1 MMVTL
6 VMAYVVNVG
15 YSLHHGYGIQ
25 CIPCCTT
32 IFASQLCTNQCR
44 TMPSIFEANR
54 FDGFGYDVL
63 HYDYR
68 IGLDTALMKQM
79 GVQITMISNVW

>member
-1 MMVTL
+1 
-6 VMAYVVNVG
+6 
-15 YSLHHGYGIQ
+15 
-25 CIPCCTT
+25 
-32 IFASQLCTNQCR
+32 
-44 TMPSIFEANR
+44 MPSIFEAKR

-68 IGLDTALMKQM
+68 IGLDTALMIQM

>member
-1 MMVTL
+1 
-6 VMAYVVNVG
+6 
-15 YSLHHGYGIQ
+15 
-25 CIPCCTT
+25 
-32 IFASQLCTNQCR
+32 
-44 TMPSIFEANR
+44 MPSIFEANR